1 MSVRRACRRPSSTEL
16 PRRHARTGREEV
28 RSSGRACGEGPVEQE
43 RAGAARALRLLSV
56 ILRPLYT
63 PGYGTPNLRMESVWL
78 ARRMRRS
85 AAAGEYSRRLRRSA
99 TMPRCEGTPTAR
111 TGSDGSTVLLATL
124 RRRRVDRFIA
134 PGSVLVD
141 LGCGHAGSLLEAYSD
156 TIERGIGFDVSVG
169 PTPAGNVELHAQAV
183 DAPLP
188 LPDWLGRRRQ
198 LPRCDRAR
206 RSAGR
211 TGS

>member
-1 MSVRRACRRPSSTEL
+1 MWPLGARPHEDDRQL
-16 PRRHARTGREEV
+16 P
-28 RSSGRACGEGPVEQE
+28 
-43 RAGAARALRLLSV
+43 AGTRGGCA
-56 ILRPLYT
+56 
-63 PGYGTPNLRMESVWL
+63 
-78 ARRMRRS
+78 
-85 AAAGEYSRRLRRSA
+85 RSA

-111 TGSDGSTVLLATL
+111 TGERRLDGVLATL

-188 LPDWLGRRRQ
+188 LPDSSVDVVSCLAVIEHVDRPDVLAAEAQRILQSRRCVR
-198 LPRCDRAR
+198 RHHAGSRGEARAR
-206 RSAGR
+206 ADLSAVAIDRPDRDPRPQALLPAGDPADGARASRIRR
-211 TGS
+211 TSA